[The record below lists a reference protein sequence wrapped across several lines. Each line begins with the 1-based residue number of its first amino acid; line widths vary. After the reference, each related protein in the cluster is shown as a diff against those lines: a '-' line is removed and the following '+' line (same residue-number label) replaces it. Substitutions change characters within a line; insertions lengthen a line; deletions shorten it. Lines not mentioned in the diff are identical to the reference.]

1 MRIWLASHAVMP
13 GRRPPRGFSRGAVKG
28 RPSAALRALSAAF
41 LIAASAC
48 SRAPDEPTSDYK
60 PAQGAP
66 LPPGPTKLELEDLVA
81 GTTGREAR
89 TGDTVHVQY
98 TGTLTNGKKFD
109 SSHDHGGDPFKFTI
123 GKGEVIKGWDQGVV
137 GMKVGSKRRLRIPS
151 DLGYGEKGSPPNI
164 PPGAGLVFEVEL
176 VSID

>member
-1 MRIWLASHAVMP
+1 MFCRTIVSTAVALWL
-13 GRRPPRGFSRGAVKG
+13 GA
-28 RPSAALRALSAAF
+28 A
-41 LIAASAC
+41 AC
-48 SRAPDEPTSDYK
+48 SKTPDEPVSDFK

-66 LPPGPTKLELEDLVA
+66 LPPGPTKLEIDDLSVGA
-81 GTTGREAR
+81 GREAK

-109 SSHDHGGDPFKFTI
+109 SSYDHGGDPFKFTI
-123 GKGEVIKGWDQGVV
+123 GKGEVIKGWDQGVS
-137 GMKVGSKRRLRIPS
+137 GMKVGGKRRLRIPS